1 MSASDTL
8 LAVDL
13 GIRSGLAV
21 YDRRGHLLD
30 YRSTN
35 FGSRRR
41 LKQAVYGVI
50 RDAGPPA
57 HLIVEGDR
65 NLGQIWQRAGA
76 KLGAQYHA
84 VTPKTWRQAVLQP
97 HQRRDAATAKQ
108 AADTLA
114 RRVIELTGADRPTS
128 LRHDAAEAILIGW
141 WALHHLGW
149 REPSS

>member
-1 MSASDTL
+1 MSADDTL

-13 GIRSGLAV
+13 GLRSGLAT
-21 YDRRGHLLD
+21 YHRSGNLID

-41 LKQAVYGVI
+41 LKQAVYGLI
-50 RDAGPPA
+50 KDAGPPA

-65 NLGQIWQRAGA
+65 NLGAIWRKAGD
-76 KLGAQYHA
+76 KLGAQFHE
-84 VTPKTWRQAVLQP
+84 VSPKTWRQAVLEP
-97 HQRRDAATAKQ
+97 HQRRDAATAKE

-114 RRVIELTGADRPTS
+114 RRVIEITGAERPTS

-141 WALHHLGW
+141 WGLHHLGW
-149 REPSS
+149 R